1 MLDMDEL
8 DSEKEMTIDKK
19 FHEFEVFFLLLCV
32 CLKHSQ
38 FAQYDFCHHGDTK
51 WGKGCS

>member
-19 FHEFEVFFLLLCV
+19 FQEFQVLFFLLL
-32 CLKHSQ
+32 
-38 FAQYDFCHHGDTK
+38 
-51 WGKGCS
+51 